1 MPEAIIPEAPKPTM
15 VSEAHA
21 AADRLKAENERLE
34 KNISQLQELK
44 AFEALGGK
52 SLGKPAEVP
61 VPTESPKE
69 YAERVLRGNWQA
81 K

>member
-15 VSEAHA
+15 ISEAQA
-21 AADRLKAENERLE
+21 AADRLRAENERLE

-44 AFEALGGK
+44 AFEALGGR
-52 SLGKPAEVP
+52 SLGAPQQAP
-61 VPTESPKE
+61 VVEESAKD
-69 YAERVLRGNWQA
+69 YAARVLKGNWQV